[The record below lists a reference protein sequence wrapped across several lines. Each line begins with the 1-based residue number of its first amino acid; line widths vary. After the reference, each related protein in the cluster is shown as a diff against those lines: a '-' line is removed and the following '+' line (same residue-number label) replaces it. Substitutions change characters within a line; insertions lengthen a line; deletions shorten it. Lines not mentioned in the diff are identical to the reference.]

1 MDPDIFHGIVVAF
14 LALVVGGGAAMAYWV
29 KRTDETVLL
38 GSKRFRDL
46 DRLSARIERSLG
58 LAATRVPA
66 LGRPGVLGDVRF
78 AGDIEG
84 RETTLF
90 FAPFEG
96 AGEVARLTV
105 AADAAARVRLTRE
118 GADAR
123 AMKLLRLVRDVDTG
137 DPAFDGKFVVES
149 EDPEWALRALELAGV
164 KRQLERF
171 FWRFPVL
178 QLVLDEGELR
188 VDLSPDALEVEN
200 LRPAASALVE
210 LASAFDRMK
219 LGVRVLGGERKAVRG
234 HDGRARCSYCH
245 SDLTGE
251 EPDLVAC
258 KICSTTLHAGCWAEH
273 GRCPLLGCKGKTFER
288 AATASS

>member
-1 MDPDIFHGIVVAF
+1 VDPTLFHGIVVAF
-14 LALVVGGGAAMAYWV
+14 FAFVIGGGAAMAYWV
-29 KRTDETVLL
+29 RQTDETVSL

-46 DRLSARIERSLG
+46 DALSARIERSLG
-58 LAATRVPA
+58 LPATRLPA
-66 LGRPGVLGDVRF
+66 RGRPGVLGDVRF
-78 AGDIEG
+78 GGKFEG
-84 RETTLF
+84 REATLF

-96 AGEVARLTV
+96 AGEVARLSI

-123 AMKLLRLVRDVDTG
+123 AKKLLRLVRDVDTG

-149 EDPEWALRALELAGV
+149 EDPDWALRALELAGV
-164 KRQLERF
+164 KRQVERLY
-171 FWRFPVL
+171 WRFPVL
-178 QLVLDEGELR
+178 QLVLDEGQLLA
-188 VDLSPDALEVEN
+188 DFSPDALELEN

-234 HDGRARCSYCH
+234 HDGRARCGYCH
-245 SDLTGE
+245 TDITGE

-258 KICSTTLHAGCWAEH
+258 KICATTLHAACWVEL
-273 GRCPLLGCKGKTFER
+273 GRCPVLGCKGKTYER
-288 AATASS
+288 SAVG